1 MTQSEGKK
9 QVMAYLKTRSA
20 GAKAKK
26 KKYNFFTDI
35 RRNPASYLLA
45 LPALAYTF
53 IFSYMS
59 YPYLI
64 IAFQKFD
71 YRKGIFGSNFVGF
84 QNFELFVKSN
94 DALTVIFNT
103 VWLNLLYIIFGTAV
117 SVALA
122 IILNELASKMFVRIS
137 QSVMLLP
144 NYLSWVIVSYIL
156 YSLFS
161 RDYGLIDRVLQWMRL
176 PAVDWYSTPSYWPA
190 IITVMR
196 IWKGSGMNAVIFLAA
211 IVGIDSSYYEAA
223 SLDGASRWQQC
234 KYITLPLMMPT
245 VVILT
250 LLSIGRIMFGD
261 FGMIYA
267 LVGDNGVL
275 YPTTD
280 IIDTYIFRA
289 LRLTGNPSQA
299 TAIGLFQSAIGF
311 VMVYG
316 SNRFAKKHFE
326 GGAIF

>member
-1 MTQSEGKK
+1 MSEHSASGAGRPGKRK
-9 QVMAYLKTRSA
+9 KRYTLLTDMA
-20 GAKAKK
+20 
-26 KKYNFFTDI
+26 
-35 RRNPASYLLA
+35 RNPASYLLA
-45 LPALAYTF
+45 FPAILYTF
-53 IFSYMS
+53 LFSYMT

-64 IAFQKFD
+64 IAFQKFN
-71 YRKGIFGSNFVGF
+71 YKKGIFNSDFVGF
-84 QNFELFVKSN
+84 ENFKLFVGSN
-94 DALTVIFNT
+94 DVYRVIFNT
-103 VWLNLLYIIFGTAV
+103 VWLNLLFIVFGTAV
-117 SVALA
+117 SIA
-122 IILNELASKMFVRIS
+122 IAVLLNEISSKWFVKIS

-161 RDYGLIDRVLQWMRL
+161 TDYGLIDKALRGAGIAPVN
-176 PAVDWYSTPSYWPA
+176 WYSSASYWPS
-190 IITVMR
+190 IITVTR
-196 IWKGSGMNAVIFLAA
+196 ILKGSGMNAVIFLAA
-211 IVGIDSSYYEAA
+211 ITGIDATFYEAA

-234 KYITLPLMMPT
+234 RYITLPLMMPT

-267 LVGDNGVL
+267 LIGDNGVL

-299 TAIGLFQSAIGF
+299 TAIGLFQSVIGF
-311 VMVYG
+311 VMVFGTNWITRRYY
-316 SNRFAKKHFE
+316 SE
-326 GGAIF
+326 GAIF